1 MSDFDDLFAGLT
13 KAELV
18 PRYRMNLEA
27 PFGERISFVVE
38 APTIATMAEWDTAQA
53 QAALALA
60 AYNLDAAANLGA
72 MVAAGKDRERVF
84 VDRIIEIRTGAS
96 RRPVDEADRDVL
108 HAMLSGRAELMME
121 LQAMWVR
128 LGTVDAEQG
137 KD

>member
-1 MSDFDDLFAGLT
+1 MSGFDDLFAGLT
-13 KAELV
+13 RAELV

-53 QAALALA
+53 QTVVAREAYIADNANEPAMLA
-60 AYNLDAAANLGA
+60 ASR
-72 MVAAGKDRERVF
+72 DRERVV

-96 RRPVDEADRDVL
+96 RRPVTEADRDAL
-108 HAMLSGRAELMME
+108 HAMLSGRAELLME